1 MKITI
6 LDGAVENPG
15 DLSWEALAALGDLTV
30 YDYTA
35 PEEILPRIGDAPII
49 LTNKTP
55 ITRQTMDECPNLR
68 YIGVLATGFNV
79 IDIAAAKEKGIVV
92 ANVPSYGTQA
102 VAQFVMAQL
111 LEICHRIG
119 HHNDAVQQGRWTA
132 CRDFSFWDYPLMEL
146 SGKTFGIVGYGR
158 IGQATAE
165 LARAFGMNVI
175 YYSRHGS
182 GEGYVPLDEL
192 YDRAG
197 EDERRR
203 DFAQYRARRAHQRSG
218 FAGCF
223 AVRQGVRRRVG
234 RGVHRADSGG
244 QPAAG
249 AGQHDYH
256 AAHRVGKPRGAPA
269 ADGYGGGEC
278 KKLLEWDAE
287 QQRGEVK
294 NNPPERATPAD
305 FCAEMCYNESLRS
318 IRRQQ

>member
-35 PEEILPRIGDAPII
+35 SEEILSRIGDAPII

-79 IDIAAAKEKGIVV
+79 IDVAAAKEKGIVV

-192 YDRAG
+192 YACSDIVSLHCPQTPENVGMIDKTALAKMKDGVILLNTARGGLINEA
-197 EDERRR
+197 DLR
-203 DFAQYRARRAHQRSG
+203 DALLSG
-218 FAGCF
+218 K
-223 AVRQGVRRRVG
+223 V
-234 RGVHRADSGG
+234 
-244 QPAAG
+244 
-249 AGQHDYH
+249 H

-294 NNPPERATPAD
+294 NNPPERAKPAVPGAS
-305 FCAEMCYNESLRS
+305 FSLS
-318 IRRQQ
+318 IPQGNKRPPGL